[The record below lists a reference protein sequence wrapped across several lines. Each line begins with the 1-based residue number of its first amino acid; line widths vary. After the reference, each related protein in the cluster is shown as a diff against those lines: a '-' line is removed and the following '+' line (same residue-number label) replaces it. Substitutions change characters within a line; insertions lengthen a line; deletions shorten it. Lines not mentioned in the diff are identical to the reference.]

1 MPFKLK
7 EKPKYP
13 RRFWALAGYPDDG
26 KSTFAAQMETPLLPI
41 DADHRFDQVMHLVQG
56 DVYEFGPPA
65 DHVLV
70 GRIVDRLNQEMPDEG
85 EIGTII
91 VDSLTEIIGPLV
103 AKAVA
108 DNAAGRNKN
117 KSAAFMDKA
126 LAMRQLQS
134 AVTHWG
140 TDVLWIYHLQDGR
153 DAKASAV
160 VTTSIPQLELARL
173 TRSLN
178 AKLRIVRQ
186 GQKRGIFVEWSRG
199 RDGMTLW
206 DDSGRWLEMPER
218 LEAAM
223 YDGLTELKAQ
233 PPRSFSGP
241 AEALAWAVAYGRFA
255 TSAEAKELYDQI
267 KGEHNPKLS
276 SEMWDLWIAAV
287 MAPAADTDAE
297 STPVAAEGVF

>member
-13 RRFWALAGYPDDG
+13 RRLWALAGYPDDG
-26 KSTFAAQMETPLLPI
+26 KSTFATQMAAPLLPI

-56 DVYEFGPPA
+56 EVYEFGPPA
-65 DHVLV
+65 DHVMV
-70 GRIVDRLNQEMPDEG
+70 GRILNRLHQEMPDEG

-91 VDSLTEIIGPLV
+91 VDSLTEIVGPLV

-108 DNAAGRNKN
+108 DNAAGLNKN
-117 KSAAFMDKA
+117 KAAAFMDKA

-134 AVTHWG
+134 AVTRWG

-153 DAKASAV
+153 DSRAQAV

-178 AKLRIVRQ
+178 AKLRIVRD
-186 GQKRGIFVEWSRG
+186 GRKRGIFVEWSRG

-206 DDSGRWLEMPER
+206 DESGCWHEMPER
-218 LEAAM
+218 LEGAM
-223 YDGLTELKAQ
+223 YDGLSPAEIQAKSLPT
-233 PPRSFSGP
+233 SFASM
-241 AEALAWAVAYGRFA
+241 AEALRWAVDMAAYLSENDARQA
-255 TSAEAKELYDQI
+255 YEALKQ
-267 KGEHNPKLS
+267 EHSPKTAAD
-276 SEMWDLWIAAV
+276 MWDLWIPAV
-287 MAPAADTDAE
+287 VEQINIYPEPSDY
-297 STPVAAEGVF
+297 

>member
-7 EKPKYP
+7 AKPKYP
-13 RRFWALAGYPDDG
+13 RRLWALAGYPDDG
-26 KSTFAAQMETPLLPI
+26 KSTFATQMAAPLLPI

-56 DVYEFGPPA
+56 EVYEFGLPA
-65 DHVLV
+65 DHVMV
-70 GRIVDRLNQEMPDEG
+70 GRILARLHEEMPDEG
-85 EIGTII
+85 EIGTIV

-108 DNAAGRNKN
+108 DNAAGLNKN

-134 AVTHWG
+134 AVTRWG

-153 DAKASAV
+153 DARAQAA
-160 VTTSIPQLELARL
+160 VTTSIPALELARL

-178 AKLRIVRQ
+178 AKLRVTRE
-186 GQKRGIFVEWSRG
+186 GGKRGIYVEWSRG

-206 DDSGRWLEMPER
+206 DESGCWREMPEK

-223 YDGLTELKAQ
+223 YDGLSAADFKRDEPVQ
-233 PPRSFSGP
+233 FSGP
-241 AEALAWAVAYGRFA
+241 TEAWVWAVTRGAFANTAAAQAAYEQLKKEQKP
-255 TSAEAKELYDQI
+255 TSAAAMWELWTDYVTGLVVPGLVVETAA
-267 KGEHNPKLS
+267 GEY
-276 SEMWDLWIAAV
+276 
-287 MAPAADTDAE
+287 
-297 STPVAAEGVF
+297 